1 MRASAGALARLVP
14 GLEGGVREPA
24 VAGPDRRSVG
34 APGPRG
40 MGHPSIQVLRNP
52 WVSYGL
58 PLGWG
63 ALLTHAAGTSVKPG
77 FWGKLT
83 RLTRARHGSIGGSGG
98 GGGGGSDGPGIG
110 VDDRPAKVPVG
121 ATTILDCMGR
131 EMAKLTDADQPVLP
145 LDAYPA
151 HLIDAVVA
159 SEDHRFFSHC
169 GVDHLTLFRQVV
181 SAVAARSRPGRTFA
195 TKSTGGASTIS
206 QQLAKVNFLVPDA
219 FTLERKLVQVYL
231 ALMLEARLSKAEIL
245 AAYLSKVYVGHGATG
260 MEAAADKYFGKKD
273 PRDLT
278 LGESA
283 MLAGLLPAPEDWSPY
298 RDMQRARAVQQA
310 VLRKMLRRGVIG
322 VDEFTEAAR
331 APIRLNARPPSIS
344 WRAPYFTDEVVHQL
358 DAHFDIGE
366 ILQGGFRV
374 HTTCDLDLQEYAERL
389 VQERQ
394 RDPSVV
400 GGDEQACIVAM
411 EPKSGAVQVLVGG
424 VDYSKSPWNRATDMF
439 RSPGSTF
446 KSIVYLAGLEDGIK
460 TSDMLLDQPIDFHD
474 FIPVNFDAKF
484 RGKVTVEQ
492 ALVQSLNVP
501 TCFLGARI
509 GVSAVKHMAH
519 ILGIES
525 TLDSGL
531 GLCLGGCE
539 VSPLELTT
547 AYSTI
552 AAGGVYSAPYLISRI
567 EHPDGRVL
575 LEHDAAASQQ
585 RVVNGNSVARLNY
598 LLRAVVERGTGGRAV
613 IDRPVAGKTGTSN
626 NHIDT
631 WFSGYTPQLACSVW
645 IGRDDNLP
653 LHGRP
658 TGGTLAAP
666 LFAAFMRFAHEDCRG
681 SPLPLA
687 GFLELRDSRKDDE
700 KADREELKRSA
711 VIRKKRLS
719 PAFRE
724 ADVPW
729 IAGGPPPSPAYAANS
744 SLSTAFSQ
752 RDALGAAGAAADA
765 FTDTVK
771 FTSRERAEATRS
783 VRPHT
788 PSPKWRRRGGRAK
801 KAERY
806 VSPMARDPSPAPAGR
821 HPDTGHIEVPA
832 IPKVTPGLHP
842 GTSIPQH
849 RADGAR
855 MPGEGDVPES
865 PRSERRPRG
874 GDQARHSAPAK
885 RRPR

>member
-1 MRASAGALARLVP
+1 MSAGATGPRATPACFGCSRATRLVP
-14 GLEGGVREPA
+14 TVEGGVREPA
-24 VAGPDRRSVG
+24 VAGPGHGERDGGR
-34 APGPRG
+34 PWPRG
-40 MGHPSIQVLRNP
+40 PGSAAIRLLQNP
-52 WVSYGL
+52 WISYGV

-63 ALLTHAAGTSVKPG
+63 ALLSHAAATSVKPG
-77 FWGKLT
+77 VWGKLA
-83 RLTRARHGSIGGSGG
+83 RLGKSFSQGRGAVEAAAGS
-98 GGGGGSDGPGIG
+98 
-110 VDDRPAKVPVG
+110 RPAKGRVSTG

-131 EMAKLTDADQPVLP
+131 EMAKLTDVDQPVLP
-145 LDAYPA
+145 LGAYPP
-151 HLIDAVVA
+151 HLVDAVVA
-159 SEDHRFFSHC
+159 SEDHRFFSHF
-169 GVDHLTLFRQVV
+169 GVDHLTLFRQVA
-181 SAVAARSRPGRTFA
+181 SAVAARSRPGRKFGPGA
-195 TKSTGGASTIS
+195 TGGASTIS
-206 QQLAKVNFLVPDA
+206 QQLAKVSFLVPDA
-219 FTLERKLVQVYL
+219 FTLERKLVQVYV
-231 ALMLEARLSKAEIL
+231 ALVLEARLSKTEIL
-245 AAYLSKVYVGHGATG
+245 SAYLSKVYVGHGATG

-273 PRDLT
+273 PRELT

-298 RDMQRARAVQQA
+298 RDLQRARAVRQG
-310 VLRKMLRRGVIG
+310 VLRKMLRRGMIS
-322 VDEFTEAAR
+322 AAQY
-331 APIRLNARPPSIS
+331 ADAAAEPIRLNSRPPSIS

-374 HTTCDLDLQEYAERL
+374 HTTCDLDLQEFAERL

-394 RDPSVV
+394 RDASVV
-400 GGDEQACIVAM
+400 GGEEQGCIVAM
-411 EPKSGAVQVLVGG
+411 EPKSGAVRVLVGG

-446 KSIVYLAGLEDGIK
+446 KSVVYLAGLEEGFK
-460 TSDMLLDQPIDFHD
+460 TSDMLIDQKTDFHG
-474 FIPVNFDAKF
+474 FIPLNYDQKF
-484 RGKVTVEQ
+484 RDKVTVEQ

-501 TCFLGARI
+501 TCILGNEI
-509 GVSAVKHMAH
+509 GVPAVQHMAH

-552 AAGGVYSAPYLISRI
+552 AAGGVYSAPFFISRI
-567 EHPDGRVL
+567 EHPDGRIL
-575 LEHDAAASQQ
+575 LEHDVVASQQ

-666 LFAAFMRFAHEDCRG
+666 MFAAFMRFAHEECRG
-681 SPLPLA
+681 SQLPLA
-687 GFLELRDSRKDDE
+687 GFLEIRDSRKDNE
-700 KADREELKRSA
+700 KADREELRRSA

-724 ADVPW
+724 AEVPW
-729 IAGGPPPSPAYAANS
+729 TAGGPSPYAADN
-744 SLSTAFSQ
+744 LGTATGS
-752 RDALGAAGAAADA
+752 AAGA

-771 FTSRERAEATRS
+771 VTSIDRERAQTSRRNSRS
-783 VRPHT
+783 RSS
-788 PSPKWRRRGGRAK
+788 SPKWRRRSARGGK

-806 VSPMARDPSPAPAGR
+806 VSPMGRDPSPAPAGR
-821 HPDTGHIEVPA
+821 HPDTGAVEVPE
-832 IPKVTPGLHP
+832 IPSRIGVAP
-842 GTSIPQH
+842 GTRLPQH
-849 RADGAR
+849 RKDGAR
-855 MPGEGDVPES
+855 MPGDRDVPEAPGGVPPGPS
-865 PRSERRPRG
+865 RG
-874 GDQARHSAPAK
+874 RAKAPAK
-885 RRPR
+885 QRPH